1 MRADVMCRVR
11 AWMPGRRGREKEGEE
26 RKGKEDD
33 ESASLGRCCALSDLI
48 RVKEA
53 SGRLRSSG
61 VLGGGGGCCRDC
73 VCRRGRACVGSVR
86 SVCYQGR
93 LVVGAQ
99 V

>member
-61 VLGGGGGCCRDC
+61 VLGGGG
-73 VCRRGRACVGSVR
+73 VLS
-86 SVCYQGR
+86 R
-93 LVVGAQ
+93 LRL
-99 V
+99 